1 MSLILDAGKWLP
13 TGKFEGVSGYEELK
27 KVKRFFRVGIV
38 LGMPW
43 AWVNGS
49 DHPVDS
55 KSMSDELP
63 LRGLT
68 GYCIDLLTRL
78 ADKDHMDFDFEIVPA
93 TNVRFSNLQS
103 DLYS

>member
-1 MSLILDAGKWLP
+1 MP
-13 TGKFEGVSGYEELK
+13 TGEFEGVSGYEELK

-93 TNVRFSNLQS
+93 TNVSSLFPNLIYTS
-103 DLYS
+103 GVHWN